1 MNHIESLFEKLN
13 ADNAPGQ
20 EKRQNKN
27 DIEIKGESLEG
38 IFVDFSHGDVDAHQP
53 LPESIDYFNEGFSE
67 IGSSQAYTEYRGLS
81 EILTETAEKLSAF
94 TGTDINPEEELIIT
108 PGTQGALFL
117 AVGATVTRGDKV
129 AVAEPDYFANRK
141 LVHFFQGELYPVHLD
156 YLNHNEKAGLD
167 LSALEAAFKDGVS
180 TFLFS
185 NPNNPAG
192 VIYSSEEIDRIISL
206 SNQYDVALIVDQ
218 LYSRQLFDQRSYTHA
233 ISHPDADR
241 EKIIT
246 ILGPSKTESLSGFR
260 LGTAFGSPV
269 IINRMEQL
277 QAIVSLRASGY
288 NQRVLK
294 SWFSEPDGWM
304 DERILKHQKIRD
316 DILTLF
322 REAGITVR
330 TTEAGSYV
338 FPKFDGLSVDC
349 ITFSKIL
356 RKQAN
361 VVVTPGTEFGPEFT
375 DSIRLNFSQDHQN
388 AVDAVK
394 RIITIAG
401 YYQNEP

>member
-20 EKRQNKN
+20 EKRQNEN
-27 DIEIKGESLEG
+27 DIEIKGERLEG
-38 IFVDFSHGDVDAHQP
+38 TFVDFSHGDVDAHQP
-53 LPESIDYFNEGFSE
+53 VPESIDYFNEGFSE

-141 LVHFFQGELYPVHLD
+141 LVHFFQGELYPVPLD
-156 YLNHNEKAGLD
+156 YLNHNEKGGLD

-192 VIYSSEEIDRIISL
+192 VIYSSGEIDRIISL
-206 SNQYDVALIVDQ
+206 SNQYDVTLIVDQ

-233 ISHPDADR
+233 ISHPEADR
-241 EKIIT
+241 KKIIT
-246 ILGPSKTESLSGFR
+246 ITGPSKTESLSGFR
-260 LGTAFGSPV
+260 LGTAFGSSV

-304 DERILKHQKIRD
+304 DERILKHQEIRD

-375 DSIRLNFSQDHQN
+375 GSIRLNFSQDHQN

-394 RIITIAG
+394 RIITVAG
-401 YYQNEP
+401 YYQNES

>member
-94 TGTDINPEEELIIT
+94 TGTNINPEEELIIT

-206 SNQYDVALIVDQ
+206 SNQYDVTLIVDQ

-246 ILGPSKTESLSGFR
+246 ITGPSKTESLSGFR

-304 DERILKHQKIRD
+304 DERILKHQEIRD

-338 FPKFDGLSVDC
+338 FPKFDVLSVDC

-394 RIITIAG
+394 RIITVAG